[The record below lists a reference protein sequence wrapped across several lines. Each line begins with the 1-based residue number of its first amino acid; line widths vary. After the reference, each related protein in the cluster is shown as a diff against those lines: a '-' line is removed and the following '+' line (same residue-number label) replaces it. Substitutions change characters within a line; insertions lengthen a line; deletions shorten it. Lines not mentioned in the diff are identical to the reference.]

1 MFWHFFEHLKATIN
15 GNKKQDKSSRPLDKM
30 IKANI
35 CHVAKKTRKHKCRKQ
50 DEAKKIKYGISI
62 TTKK

>member
-35 CHVAKKTRKHKCRKQ
+35 CHAMKKQGSINAENRMRNKDKV
-50 DEAKKIKYGISI
+50 YGISI